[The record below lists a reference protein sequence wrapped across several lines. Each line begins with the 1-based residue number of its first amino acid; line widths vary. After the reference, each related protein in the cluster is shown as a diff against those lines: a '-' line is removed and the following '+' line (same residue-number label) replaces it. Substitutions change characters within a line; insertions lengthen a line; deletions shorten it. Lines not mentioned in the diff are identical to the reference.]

1 MKAQQLEEQKQ
12 GSPGKY
18 YEQEQPQTS
27 SLVDDFQV
35 VNDDIALQPQ
45 EILDMYQEFRL
56 NWIKNQQQINNKQ
69 ITEFQ
74 KNKKKKKNI

>member
-12 GSPGKY
+12 GSPGNY

-45 EILDMYQEFRL
+45 EVLDMYQEFRL
-56 NWIKNQQQINNKQ
+56 SWIKNQQQFNNKQ
-69 ITEFQ
+69 QNES
-74 KNKKKKKNI
+74 